1 MVLPFILPPLPF
13 KNKRLLV
20 AVSGGSDSMALL
32 RLLAAHPELGPSHL
46 TAVHVNYGL
55 RGRDSIR
62 DEAWVRKT
70 CLQLGV
76 PLRVRRIRKPRSF
89 PPGLSLQDWAR
100 KARYGYFSQTARHCR
115 AWGCATA
122 HHLEDQA
129 ETVLDRVI
137 RGTGIRGLGA
147 MRELTSLRTDSGALK
162 VWRPLLGFSKGDLRA
177 VLRGLGQGWREDRSN
192 RSMDYRRNIL
202 RNDILPRLRRLNPDL
217 DQGLAR
223 LAETASAEDA
233 WMDQAARE
241 ASRKLLAKRGKRSL
255 HIKCRPY
262 SGLSLGLRRRVAR
275 LLAEGLNLDARG
287 LKFDR
292 LEDIRKV
299 WEGLKRGPC
308 DLGYG
313 LTAFRSGSQAGLR
326 LSSDL

>member
-1 MVLPFILPPLPF
+1 MVLPSILPPLPF
-13 KNKRLLV
+13 KKKRLLA

-32 RLLAAHPELGPSHL
+32 RLLAAHPALGPSRL
-46 TAVHVNYGL
+46 TAIHMNYGL
-55 RGRDSIR
+55 RGRESLR
-62 DEAWVRKT
+62 DEALVRKT

-76 PLRVRRIRKPRSF
+76 PLRVRRIRKPRRF

-100 KARYGYFSQTARHCR
+100 KARYGYFAQAARQSR

-137 RGTGIRGLGA
+137 RGAGIRGLGA
-147 MRELTSLRTDSGALK
+147 MREITVLRTGSGPLK
-162 VWRPLLGFSKGDLRA
+162 VWRPLLGFPKGDLRA
-177 VLRGLGQGWREDRSN
+177 FLETLPQAWREDRSN
-192 RSMDYRRNIL
+192 RSVDYRRNFL
-202 RNDILPRLRRLNPDL
+202 RRDILPRLRRLNPDL
-217 DQGLAR
+217 DHGLAR
-223 LAETASAEDA
+223 LAETAAAEDA

-241 ASRKLLAKRGKRSL
+241 ASRKLLAKRGKRFL
-255 HIKCRPY
+255 HIKCGPY
-262 SGLSLGLRRRVAR
+262 ARLPLGLRRRVAR
-275 LLAEGLNLDARG
+275 LFAEGLNLDARG

-313 LTAFRSGSQAGLR
+313 LTAFRSGAQAGLR
-326 LSSDL
+326 LSDDL